1 MIHPLAF
8 SYSFIMA
15 LLAKVCAV
23 CRVTVNLV
31 TVLGAIETLS

>member
-15 LLAKVCAV
+15 SLAKVCAV
-23 CRVTVNLV
+23 YRVTVNFV
-31 TVLGAIETLS
+31 TVLGTIKTLV